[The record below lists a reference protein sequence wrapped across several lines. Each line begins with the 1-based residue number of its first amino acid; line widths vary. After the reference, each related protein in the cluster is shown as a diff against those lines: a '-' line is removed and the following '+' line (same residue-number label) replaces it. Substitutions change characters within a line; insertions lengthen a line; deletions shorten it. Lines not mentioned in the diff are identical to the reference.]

1 MSIIHFPKLSNTI
14 WKQINCVIDSESP
27 IIYISFSLF
36 HFLSEINRKKYEVK
50 NVWEDNFKITNEY
63 ENILNIDCQ
72 TNISIYKPI
81 SNMYF
86 KMTEIIQSIRIN
98 FKDFKQQGL
107 TMVSFSDNP
116 CEFIEPIYKFRKN
129 PNDIYYGF
137 KNSIR
142 SADAHINPFKYT
154 NYEKTQEF
162 MKNNNCNIFQIENL
176 KSIETLSFLCE
187 KYKNSIDLIVCE
199 GDPENENEIIKNELL
214 FIQISNAIGIQ
225 SKGGCLIIKLADCF
239 HKTSIDIIFILSS
252 MYDKIQLIKPSIS
265 QQISSERFLICSN
278 FLFSDYK
285 EYIGIFEKTIKKIIE
300 KDKNQIISCFLSHS
314 QIPIFFKNKV
324 DEYNAIIG
332 QIQLEGIYNT
342 FSLIENKNKFDYY
355 IKNNSKKCA
364 LWCDKYKV
372 EYLQNIEV
380 NDKMNIFRQ

>member
-1 MSIIHFPKLSNTI
+1 
-14 WKQINCVIDSESP
+14 
-27 IIYISFSLF
+27 
-36 HFLSEINRKKYEVK
+36 
-50 NVWEDNFKITNEY
+50 
-63 ENILNIDCQ
+63 
-72 TNISIYKPI
+72 
-81 SNMYF
+81 
-86 KMTEIIQSIRIN
+86 
-98 FKDFKQQGL
+98 
-107 TMVSFSDNP
+107 
-116 CEFIEPIYKFRKN
+116 
-129 PNDIYYGF
+129 
-137 KNSIR
+137 
-142 SADAHINPFKYT
+142 
-154 NYEKTQEF
+154 
-162 MKNNNCNIFQIENL
+162 
-176 KSIETLSFLCE
+176 
-187 KYKNSIDLIVCE
+187 
-199 GDPENENEIIKNELL
+199 
-214 FIQISNAIGIQ
+214 
-225 SKGGCLIIKLADCF
+225 
-239 HKTSIDIIFILSS
+239 

-300 KDKNQIISCFLSHS
+300 KDKNEIISCFLSHS

-342 FSLIENKNKFDYY
+342 FSLIENKNKIDYY

>member
-81 SNMYF
+81 SDMYF
-86 KMTEIIQSIRIN
+86 KMTEIMQSIRIN
-98 FKDFKQQGL
+98 FKDFKSQGL
-107 TMVSFSDNP
+107 TMVSFGDNP
-116 CEFIEPIYKFRKN
+116 CEFIEPFYNFRKN
-129 PNDIYYGF
+129 QNDIYHGF
-137 KNSIR
+137 KLSL
-142 SADAHINPFKYT
+142 SKDD
-154 NYEKTQEF
+154 EKTQQF
-162 MKNNNCNIFQIENL
+162 TNNNNINILSLENQ
-176 KSIETLSFLCE
+176 KSIETLFFLCD

-199 GDPENENEIIKNELL
+199 GDPENENEFIKNELL

-225 SKGGCLIIKLADCF
+225 AKGGCLIIKLADCF
-239 HKTSIDIIFILSS
+239 HKTTIDIIFILSS

-300 KDKNQIISCFLSHS
+300 KDKNEIISCFLSHS

-342 FSLIENKNKFDYY
+342 FSLIENKNKIDYY